1 MEGLAVK
8 VLGILGVLGTIL
20 LVAFMML
27 QMIQSGGTLWIVSG
41 IILSVFV
48 GGPLMLESI
57 RSVRR

>member
-1 MEGLAVK
+1 MK